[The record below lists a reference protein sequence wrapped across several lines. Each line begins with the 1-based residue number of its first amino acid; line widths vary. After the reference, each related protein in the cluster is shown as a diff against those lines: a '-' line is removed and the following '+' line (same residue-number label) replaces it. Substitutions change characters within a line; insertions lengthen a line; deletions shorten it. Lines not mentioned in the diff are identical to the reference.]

1 MGVLAPEDQYVGIG
15 SSDDT
20 FQIMNGMG
28 IYIPSILPFSCLI
41 TTFDW
46 LSIVV
51 ALNVCILF

>member
-1 MGVLAPEDQYVGIG
+1 MGIG
-15 SSDDT
+15 SSSDT